1 MLIPAFAVDTAFA
14 QVSFPPGEIYFS
26 PETRLEDKFVSFIA
40 RAQGTIFFCAAE
52 LSSEKVTEALID
64 AKTRRMLPVRVVI
77 YKPEAAN
84 NLLIDKLLTYQIEVV
99 LAENPAGFDYNFCM
113 IDYNAVYLSS
123 AAFTYAAMNQD
134 YNYAMIISNI
144 EKFATNFQY
153 EFVEMLEGHYFG
165 TASPQN
171 TQFPN
176 ISWNGATLDTA
187 YLPEDLVDS
196 KMSSIISKAG
206 SKIRIMAPQLKNSLI
221 TDNILGKKNTV
232 SDILALFEYGTD
244 NASKQEYETFRRAGI
259 YAVQNKTSPKI
270 GSSVAIID
278 NQYVMLFGANKA
290 KLNTTTADSA
300 FITINSPQIASMF
313 NAYFDTIMQKNT
325 ADIVLKGQVVN
336 SSNNLPLEGARIYF
350 MAQNAETYTDYLG
363 WYEFKGELA
372 EEFLV
377 MAEREYY
384 FSKEIIFSKKNGTRL
399 DFLLSPIISYNNLSG
414 FVIDTFTRNPISGC
428 GMTAVYIQKP
438 TGTRTYIR
446 TNSNEKGFFTF
457 PALPVGSM
465 DVEAAHPNYQK
476 RVLSS
481 FSVTAGSAISLQDPL
496 ALTPNYLITAYP
508 NPIFEDNIL
517 INIRDSNVGG
527 EVPRVTIK
535 QNNYIDISVNMRIAA
550 SADLNNIYVGNYIM
564 KRGYYGNARI
574 NVNGGASYKDVAID
588 FLEAY
593 KKYTYQSAAR
603 SALSG
608 VALNIGAGEVTH
620 EGFVSVQQDL
630 APAAAGDLAYVGSAP
645 VSVGFS
651 KNFAMARGDGSF
663 IELPV
668 NKIEYEKSTKTPP
681 AGRPSIYYYDESS
694 GKWQWRLT
702 SLAGEGQSGEV
713 KLRASFDRAGKY
725 CVLTDNVP
733 PVVGLKK
740 YSDGSVIATIS
751 DGGSGVDENSA
762 GVVSDAG
769 TAFAD
774 NVEFV
779 RTDKNNA
786 GSEFRIKN
794 ILEMARFAARI
805 VFRDRSGNAV
815 ELSASEI
822 SRQASPAASTDRSVQ
837 VYPNPCR
844 NFAKF
849 RIKAGSD
856 ESVSISIYD
865 SAAHKVL
872 DLCEDINVSGQMIE
886 VNLNTSDISGF
897 NGGRFDR
904 MSNSTYFYKAKFSS
918 GTEIN
923 GKLSILN

>member
-1 MLIPAFAVDTAFA
+1 M
-14 QVSFPPGEIYFS
+14 
-26 PETRLEDKFVSFIA
+26 
-40 RAQGTIFFCAAE
+40 
-52 LSSEKVTEALID
+52 ID

-77 YKPEAAN
+77 YKPQAAN

-123 AAFTYAAMNQD
+123 APFTYTAMNQD
-134 YNYAMIISNI
+134 YNYAMILTNI
-144 EKFATNFQY
+144 EKFAKNFQY

-187 YLPEDLVDS
+187 YLPEDSIDS
-196 KMSSIISKAG
+196 KISSIISKAG
-206 SKIRIMAPQLKNSLI
+206 SKIRIMAPELKNTLI

-232 SDILALFEYGTD
+232 SDILALFEYGGD
-244 NASKQEYETFRRAGI
+244 NISKPEYEIFRRAGI
-259 YAVQNKTSPKI
+259 YAVQNKTFPKI
-270 GSSVAIID
+270 GSSVAIVD

-290 KLNTTTADSA
+290 RSNTTAADSA
-300 FITINSPQIASMF
+300 FITINSPQVAALF

-325 ADIVLKGQVVN
+325 AGIVLKGQVVN
-336 SSNNLPLEGARIYF
+336 AANKLPLEGSRIYF

-363 WYEFKGELA
+363 WYEFKGELS

-399 DFLLSPIISYNNLSG
+399 DFLLSPIISYNSLSG
-414 FVIDTFTRNPISGC
+414 FVIDAFTRNPITGC
-428 GMTAVYIQKP
+428 GMTAVYIEKP
-438 TGTRTYIR
+438 TGTRTFIR
-446 TNSNEKGFFTF
+446 THTNGKGFFTF
-457 PALPVGSM
+457 PALPLGSS
-465 DVEAAHPNYQK
+465 DIEAYHPNYQK
-476 RVLSS
+476 RVERS
-481 FSVTAGSAISLQDPL
+481 FLVTAGSPVSLQDPL

-517 INIRDSNVGG
+517 INVRDSNVGG

-535 QNNYIDISVNMRIAA
+535 QNNYIEIPVNMRIAA
-550 SADLNNIYVGNYIM
+550 SADIKNIYVGNYIM

-574 NVNGGASYKDVAID
+574 NINGGMSYKDIAID

-593 KKYTYQSAAR
+593 KKYTYQADVK

-608 VALNIGAGEVTH
+608 VMLNIGADEITR
-620 EGFVSVQQDL
+620 EGFVSVQKDT
-630 APAAAGDLAYVGSAP
+630 APAAAGGLSYINSQP

-651 KNFAMARGDGSF
+651 RNFAMARGDGSF
-663 IELPV
+663 IELTM
-668 NKIEYEKSTKTPP
+668 EKADHERSIKDARAGKP
-681 AGRPSIYYYDESS
+681 AIYYYDDASE
-694 GKWQWRLT
+694 KWQWRLT
-702 SLAGEGQSGEV
+702 SISGESETGAV
-713 KLRASFDRAGKY
+713 RLRSVFDRAGKY
-725 CVLTDNVP
+725 CVLADGVMP
-733 PVVGLKK
+733 GVEFKK
-740 YSDGSVIATIS
+740 YPDGSVTAIVS

-762 GVVSDAG
+762 VVVSGDGPAAADA
-769 TAFAD
+769 
-774 NVEFV
+774 VEFV
-779 RTDKNNA
+779 RTFKNNN
-786 GSEFRIKN
+786 GSEFKIKK
-794 ILEMARFAARI
+794 ISELAGTAARI
-805 VFRDRSGNAV
+805 AFRDRSGNSF

-822 SRQASPAASTDRSVQ
+822 SRQAVAAASKARTVQ

-849 RIKAGSD
+849 RISAGAG
-856 ESVSISIYD
+856 ESVSIAIYD

-872 DLCEDINVSGQMIE
+872 DLCEELSVNGAIREI
-886 VNLNTSDISGF
+886 NLNTADISGF
-897 NGGRFDR
+897 NGGRSGR
-904 MSNSTYFYKAKFSS
+904 MSNSTYFYKAIFSS